1 MVLVVYLIVNFL
13 TDGDVQTLSV
23 QTHSGNM
30 TNQQP
35 NNLPQRRHNNSTSFG
50 QPLIQNPNQL
60 NLTIAQKNG
69 GTIVTTIMVE
79 NTIYGDVNISAVS
92 V

>member
-1 MVLVVYLIVNFL
+1 MLIFL

-35 NNLPQRRHNNSTSFG
+35 NNLPQQRQHNISTSLG

-69 GTIVTTIMVE
+69 GTIVTTLMVE
-79 NTIYGDVNISAVS
+79 NTIYGDVNIGAMS